1 MLCHDVL
8 ELITQDDMI
17 SLFSEIDADIYFKIL
32 ISVFVYSSAQYK
44 FLELGR
50 PTHIDQNM
58 HDTISMS
65 HSLIVTRVSTF
76 FDAQTTTDPA
86 HFHHLCFLA
95 TVAGSFNHTD
105 APKLYFN
112 VAFELFD

>member
-1 MLCHDVL
+1 VL

-17 SLFSEIDADIYFKIL
+17 SLLSEIDAEIYFGIL
-32 ISVFVYSSAQYK
+32 TSVFVNTSTQFYY
-44 FLELGR
+44 LEQGR

-95 TVAGSFNHTD
+95 TIAGSFKHPDT
-105 APKLYFN
+105 PRLYCN
-112 VAFELFD
+112 VALELLD